1 MKFRSIFHK
10 SLGTLTT
17 YSASTVQGA
26 DESEV
31 NTIEMVSKGFG
42 GGLVAVMSNSC
53 EPMDCSLPG
62 SSVHGILQAR
72 MLEWV
77 FIYFSR
83 GSSQPRNWIRVS
95 CIAGGFFTVW
105 AMRKAPSK
113 GLKGCKI
120 REDWQVR
127 ANHMG
132 SCRPPD
138 KEIKIPSKLEIRFL
152 ILVQN

>member
-1 MKFRSIFHK
+1 MKFRSCFHK

-17 YSASTVQGA
+17 CSAGTVQGA

-72 MLEWV
+72 ILEW
-77 FIYFSR
+77 IAMPSSR
-83 GSSQPRNWIRVS
+83 GSS
-95 CIAGGFFTVW
+95 
-105 AMRKAPSK
+105 
-113 GLKGCKI
+113 
-120 REDWQVR
+120 
-127 ANHMG
+127 
-132 SCRPPD
+132 
-138 KEIKIPSKLEIRFL
+138 
-152 ILVQN
+152 